1 MPSLNHNS
9 LFAAVLERQPQLAHL
24 LASKMKIGKAPEI
37 LKKAVTF
44 CKSKSGVLVARFLV
58 LASFR
63 RRMAT
68 VGSISHRVHALV
80 AAADREK
87 RGRVDCHKALMLRN
101 ADKQAVHGA
110 EIVVNLSRQLALFDQ
125 ENEHDGGCPDW
136 TLHPIFSDDE
146 NSYTEDSEDE
156 DDGDVLLDACHDD
169 DDEPSV
175 MDVIRINR
183 EVEGLEFNMEEEIDE
198 AADMFIRRFRQQ
210 LSKSF

>member
-136 TLHPIFSDDE
+136 TLHPIFNE
-146 NSYTEDSEDE
+146 NSYCCYIDECDGDE
-156 DDGDVLLDACHDD
+156 DDDGAHEDVVV
-169 DDEPSV
+169 EPSV
-175 MDVIRINR
+175 MDVIRNNR
-183 EVEGLEFNMEEEIDE
+183 EVEGLEFNFDNEIDQ
-198 AADMFIRRFRQQ
+198 AADMFITRFRNQMNR
-210 LSKSF
+210 SF